1 MVHTPSTVLMIV
13 TGCRMKTRLTL
24 RLAARPVA
32 RSLEQLRRWVAD
44 HLIQNVPE
52 EMSICEYECQE
63 PDCHIAKW
71 ALCEKRTVRAE
82 EILVRID

>member
-1 MVHTPSTVLMIV
+1 
-13 TGCRMKTRLTL
+13 MKIRLTL
-24 RLAARPVA
+24 RLTSETSVRAIGRV
-32 RSLEQLRRWVAD
+32 QRWFAD
-44 HLIQNVPE
+44 HIVQNVPE
-52 EMSICEYECQE
+52 DVSICEYECQE